1 MLPDTNN
8 LKFSHFLFLWFG
20 AAVSVAEI
28 LAGGILAPL
37 GFVQGA
43 AAIIAGH
50 LIGTTLLV
58 LGGLIGSAERL
69 PAIESTR
76 LSFGAYGC
84 RLFSLLNVLQLVGWT
99 AIMIIAAAKSA
110 NEISKTLWQFDNPAL
125 WSLFVGGLIFLWI
138 ALGREGGWKKVN
150 MAAVLLLG
158 GLTVL
163 LTLVVAGQSA
173 ALAKPPAGGLS
184 FGVGVELAV
193 VMPLSWLPLIADYT
207 RFAHS
212 GRAAAVGSWLGY
224 FFGSCWM
231 YLIGLAVAITAG
243 TADPAGIMLAA
254 NLGLA
259 TLGIIVLATVTT
271 TFMDA
276 YSAGVSFTTLI
287 PGFDEKRVALAMTVL
302 GTGLA
307 LAFDLEQY
315 EEFLLAIGSVF
326 APLFA
331 VLLADY
337 FFLGNRTMRRE
348 LLANWTALAV
358 WALGVALY
366 YQFLKLE
373 LPVGATIP
381 VMVVT
386 GLLYSLVGRYAERWT
401 YCRKLPKPSFK

>member
-1 MLPDTNN
+1 MQPAAAT
-8 LKFSHFLFLWFG
+8 LKFPHFLFLWFG

-43 AAIIAGH
+43 AAIIGGH
-50 LIGTTLLV
+50 LLGTTILV
-58 LGGLIGSAERL
+58 LGGLIGTAERL

-76 LSFGAYGC
+76 LSFGLYGC

-99 AIMIIAAAKSA
+99 AIMIISAARSA
-110 NEISKTLWQFDNPAL
+110 NEISKSLWQIDSPLA
-125 WSLFVGGLIFLWI
+125 WSLIVGGLIFLWI
-138 ALGREGGWKKVN
+138 ALGREGGWKKAN

-163 LTLVVAGQSA
+163 LSFVVFADGA
-173 ALAKPPAGGLS
+173 ALAKPPAGGLP
-184 FGVGVELAV
+184 FGVGVEMAV

-207 RFAHS
+207 RFAKS
-212 GRAAAVGSWLGY
+212 GRGAALGSWLGY
-224 FFGSCWM
+224 FIGSCWM
-231 YLIGLAVAITAG
+231 YLIGLGVAITAG

-259 TLGIIVLATVTT
+259 TLGIIILATVTT

-276 YSAGVSFTTLI
+276 YSAGVSFTALV
-287 PGFDEKRVALAMTVL
+287 PGLDERQVALAMTLL
-302 GTGLA
+302 GTVLA
-307 LAFDLEQY
+307 LAFDLEKY

-331 VLLADY
+331 ILLADY
-337 FFLGNRTMRRE
+337 FLLGNRSVRPE
-348 LLANWTALAV
+348 LLANWGALAV
-358 WALGVALY
+358 WAAGVALY

-373 LPVGATIP
+373 FFLGATIP
-381 VMVVT
+381 VMLVT
-386 GLLYSLVGRYAERWT
+386 GLVYTLVGRYMKEWN
-401 YCRKLPKPSFK
+401 YCRKSPKPSYR